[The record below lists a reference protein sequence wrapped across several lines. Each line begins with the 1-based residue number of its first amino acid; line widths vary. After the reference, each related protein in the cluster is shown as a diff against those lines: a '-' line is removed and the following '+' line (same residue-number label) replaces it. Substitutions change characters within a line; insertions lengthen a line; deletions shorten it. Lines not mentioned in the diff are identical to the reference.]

1 MITSELFWWSTKL
14 WQLFLLESWAILLT
28 VVVRIR
34 EEIFP
39 RFQTPWCWII
49 RRRNSSIG
57 SRKSRHRAAYIY
69 KSTPQPLTR
78 PHGPRPARGVS
89 FWAWNWNWR
98 RSRDARCS
106 SGVQLLAFAMI
117 TTMSNKDSATIT
129 GTLIIIFI
137 LNLFLVVS
145 FGRKETYLN
154 TLRLV
159 HHELAVSHSP
169 RAGPSWPGPCG
180 GWGVDL

>member
-14 WQLFLLESWAILLT
+14 WQHFLLESWAILLT

-34 EEIFP
+34 EEILP
-39 RFQTPWCWII
+39 RFQTPWCRII
-49 RRRNSSIG
+49 RRRNCSIG
-57 SRKSRHRAAYIY
+57 SRKSRHRAAYII
-69 KSTPQPLTR
+69 SQPLTR
-78 PHGPRPARGVS
+78 PRPARGIS

-117 TTMSNKDSATIT
+117 TMMSNKDSATIT

-137 LNLFLVVS
+137 LL

-169 RAGPSWPGPCG
+169 RAGPSQPGPCG
-180 GWGVDL
+180 GWARGWGVHL